1 MSVAA
6 FPFAEAVVIVTRT
19 VIGQDGDGNNVY
31 DDDNPTLT
39 ATSGAFAPEGSIE
52 LVQGQATV
60 ISRPT
65 VYLSLGAPTP
75 AASDRVRVRGQL
87 YEIDGEPLVF
97 LNPFTGDQPGAVLR
111 LERVTG

>member
-1 MSVAA
+1 MSVAS
-6 FPFAEAVVIVTRT
+6 FPFAEAVVIVTRSVT
-19 VIGQDGDGNNVY
+19 GQDGDGNDVY
-31 DDDNPTLT
+31 GTVEVS
-39 ATSGAFAPEGSIE
+39 TSGAFAPEGSIE

-65 VYLSLGAPTP
+65 IYLSLGAPTP